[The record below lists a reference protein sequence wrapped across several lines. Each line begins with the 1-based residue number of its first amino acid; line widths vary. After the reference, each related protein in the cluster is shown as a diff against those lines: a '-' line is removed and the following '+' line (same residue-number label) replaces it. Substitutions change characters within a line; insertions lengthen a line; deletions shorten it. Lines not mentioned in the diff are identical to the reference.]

1 LLSAAFVA
9 TPRLTVAF
17 GADSTTYFERTFERL
32 GVLGC
37 GSYGEVYRA
46 QDRATGAL
54 YAVKKARQRF
64 RGVRDRARALEE
76 VSTVQALGLVNA
88 QHLHLVQHF
97 DAWEENHFLYLQTE
111 LCAHGSLAD
120 YLETHDPV
128 PEAHVWDWLLDLL
141 LALEHV
147 HRSALVHMDVKP
159 ANIFLASNST
169 LKLGDFG
176 IAVHAG
182 VPLADVA
189 GGDSVYMPP
198 ELLNPPESA
207 VATPAIDIFCAG
219 VSFFEVAA
227 HVDLPKS
234 GPLWTA
240 LRSGDVRWP
249 DQCRHSDDLK
259 QLIAAMLAPQPTDR
273 PTAEALLQLA
283 PFAER
288 LAQRSAPR
296 ARAAAATTAAAAQAP
311 RDEHVFAVPAAP
323 HAMTPLGMPASARLS
338 GARLSFGGGAS
349 AADDATEID
358 ADSNEDELERRQ
370 LTRHLFSGSSVDEMA
385 QDQNELADDDD
396 ANSVSPKARLCFD

>member
-1 LLSAAFVA
+1 M
-9 TPRLTVAF
+9 
-17 GADSTTYFERTFERL
+17 
-32 GVLGC
+32 LGC

-76 VSTVQALGLVNA
+76 VSTVQALGLVNS

-128 PEAHVWDWLLDLL
+128 PEARVWDWLLDLL

-198 ELLNPPESA
+198 ELLNAPESA

-296 ARAAAATTAAAAQAP
+296 ASAAVATTTTTTTAAATQAP

-323 HAMTPLGMPASARLS
+323 HSMTPLGMPASARLA

-349 AADDATEID
+349 AVDDATEID

-370 LTRHLFSGSSVDEMA
+370 LTRHLFSGSSSSLHVDEMA
-385 QDQNELADDDD
+385 QDHNELGDDDNDDDD
-396 ANSVSPKARLCFD
+396 DNASNGNVSPKARLCFD